1 MLALL
6 VAAAAL
12 RFHDLPARVMH
23 TDEAVHAV
31 TVGRMLAGEAF
42 RYDPKDFHGP
52 VLHYATLPVA
62 WLRGQRTFADLDE
75 WTLRG
80 VPAAFGVLL
89 VFLPFAFRRELGGLP
104 GAVLAAWFTAL
115 CPMMVFFSGY
125 YIMEMLF
132 VGFLGL
138 FGLAAWRWAE
148 NGSRNWLLVAGV
160 CLGVLHATK
169 ETFVLHVAAM
179 AVAAILAGG
188 RGSLRATPA
197 FLKTHW
203 KEMAGAV
210 LVAFLVSAVLLTHGF
225 RNPGAVLDGLRTYLL
240 YFQRA
245 DGSAAGHAQ
254 PWSFYFSTLFAWKP
268 SSAGFLF
275 SEIGLLALGTYGGLR
290 AFLGRHEDARSA
302 RFQRITALYTLITV
316 IVYSLIPYK
325 TPWSFLGTVHG
336 LAILSATG
344 LAAWAP
350 RGPIPAAKRVA
361 TWTGG
366 ILAALALAAWTTH
379 ALACTQRIRSSPAD
393 PAQPYVYGHTSQGF
407 LALVAKIDQLEAC
420 EGRLLELWVAEEENG
435 WPMPWY
441 RRHALGHN
449 RYTHDSLP
457 FGTGNPDVAAV
468 SREWFGEAAQALMA
482 THRHQV
488 FPLRPWID
496 LHVFFRNTLQGMP
509 PDEPQQIRSRSP

>member
-12 RFHDLPARVMH
+12 RFHDLPARVLH

-31 TVGRMLAGEAF
+31 TVGRLLEGDTF
-42 RYDPKDFHGP
+42 RYDPRDFHGP

-62 WLRGQRTFADLDE
+62 WLRGQRTFAELDE

-138 FGLAAWRWAE
+138 FALAAWRWAE
-148 NGSRNWLLVAGV
+148 NGSRHWLLAGAA

-179 AVAAILAGG
+179 VAAAVLAGG
-188 RGSLRATPA
+188 RRSLRATPA
-197 FLKTHW
+197 FLKAHW
-203 KEMAGAV
+203 KELGGAA
-210 LVAFLVSAVLLTHGF
+210 LVAFLVSALLLTHGF
-225 RNPGAVLDGLRTYLL
+225 RNPRGVVDGLRTYLL

-254 PWSFYFSTLFAWKP
+254 PWAFYFSTLFPWKP
-268 SSAGFLF
+268 TGAFLY
-275 SEIGLLALGTYGGLR
+275 SEIGLLVLGAYGGLR
-290 AFLGRHEDARSA
+290 AFLGRHEDPQAA
-302 RFQRITALYTLITV
+302 RFQRIAALYTLFTAIA
-316 IVYSLIPYK
+316 YSLIPYK

-350 RGPIPAAKRVA
+350 RGPVPAALRA
-361 TWTGG
+361 RAWAGG
-366 ILAALALAAWTTH
+366 VLAALALAVWTTH
-379 ALACTQRIRSSPAD
+379 AMACTQRIQSSPAD

-407 LALVAKIDQLEAC
+407 LDLVAKIDQLEAC
-420 EGRLLELWVAEEENG
+420 EGRPLELWVAEEENG
-435 WPMPWY
+435 WPLPWY

-449 RYTHDSLP
+449 RYTHDSLA
-457 FGTGNPDVAAV
+457 FGPGNPDVVAV
-468 SREWFGEAAQALMA
+468 SSTWFVDAAQALMA
-482 THRHQV
+482 THRHQL
-488 FPLRPWID
+488 FPLRPTID
-496 LHVFFRNTLQGMP
+496 LHVFFRETLQGMP
-509 PDEPQQIRSRSP
+509 PEEPAQLRPAD